1 MLDDYTAAAGQLG
14 PELLTP
20 GQLWSGLDHC
30 WQEAF
35 RQAWEALRTGNI
47 AVGACAATPDGTMV
61 HAARNRVADNGGPP
75 GEIFGSSLAHA
86 ETNVLAR
93 LPFEATTLV
102 TVTSTLEPC
111 IQCSAAL
118 RLGPVA
124 EVRFAGAD
132 PLWEGC
138 HDFSPLSRREA
149 TRGGKFSLTGPR
161 DDEIGLF
168 GTLISRFGLG
178 LKDRV
183 ETQLRELG
191 EADILDLAHDLEA
204 SGAVR
209 RLAAVDVREAFGE
222 LWPQLTDLRAQRSAR
237 LADAQ

>member
-1 MLDDYTAAAGQLG
+1 MLDDDTAAAGQLA
-14 PELLTP
+14 PE
-20 GQLWSGLDHC
+20 QLWSALDDC

-47 AVGACAATPDGTMV
+47 VVGACAATADGAIV
-61 HAARNRVADNGGPP
+61 HAARNRVTDGEGPS

-86 ETNVLAR
+86 EMNVLAR
-93 LPFEATTLV
+93 LPFRTTTLV
-102 TVTSTLEPC
+102 TITTTLEPC
-111 IQCSAAL
+111 IQCSAAI

-124 EVRFAGAD
+124 VVRFAGAD

-149 TRGGKFSLTGPR
+149 TRNGKVSLTGPR

-168 GTLISRFGLG
+168 GTLISRFGPG
-178 LKDRV
+178 LNDRV
-183 ETQLRELG
+183 EAQLRELG
-191 EADILDLAHDLEA
+191 EADILDLAYALEA

-209 RLAAVDVREAFGE
+209 CLAALDVQDAFSE
-222 LWPQLTDLRAQRSAR
+222 LYPQLTNLRARRSMRATV
-237 LADAQ
+237 